1 MIQKTTKYEKV
12 KQTFKLNTT
21 YKLQYST
28 VTVWRKARQ
37 QELSWYKMDTV

>member
-28 VTVWRKARQ
+28 VTVKESTTTRAQ
-37 QELSWYKMDTV
+37 LIQNGYSN